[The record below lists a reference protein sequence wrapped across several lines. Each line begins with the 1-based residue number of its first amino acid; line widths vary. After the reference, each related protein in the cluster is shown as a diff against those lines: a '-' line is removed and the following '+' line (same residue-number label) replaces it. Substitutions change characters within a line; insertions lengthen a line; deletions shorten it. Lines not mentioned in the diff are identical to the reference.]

1 MDRDENPWI
10 RASTQL
16 DCAMHCVRA
25 GSAAPAARSW
35 VGWVR
40 VVGAADV
47 IDALDA
53 WQKHPFRRIPSP
65 GQHRS
70 GSFGSRSEL
79 FQPVISARSVNTT
92 VTIKEPMSQAA
103 TSSSAVSASSG
114 WLTPP
119 AAPPPPKPPLAPVSI
134 EARAA
139 AKGMYL
145 MTSGKKIDAKPSPK

>member
-1 MDRDENPWI
+1 
-10 RASTQL
+10 
-16 DCAMHCVRA
+16 MHCVRA

-79 FQPVISARSVNTT
+79 FRPGLDRGPVRIRLRDAQVNRPASRAGSNLELELSLPELPPLAKQQLPTAGGPPDAEFLDAHAL
-92 VTIKEPMSQAA
+92 EPGTASQAA
-103 TSSSAVSASSG
+103 VAIQPRGSA
-114 WLTPP
+114 P
-119 AAPPPPKPPLAPVSI
+119 I
-134 EARAA
+134 
-139 AKGMYL
+139 
-145 MTSGKKIDAKPSPK
+145 